1 MKRTSLHKHI
11 YKVGNKYSIDKS
23 INNERIHFKTCNTLE
38 EAILMRDKLKSNG
51 WKPLPETEEEKLE
64 KNIKEY
70 YLRVSV
76 NSKKLGYVVR
86 NDEDEY
92 LAGIKTI
99 EEALYYRDLYHNKPK
114 NKAPK
119 PKDIDLKTDNPYLKN
134 GLKYP
139 LPERL
144 ILPENNSGY
153 GEGSIVKK
161 GKTSFHIYHG
171 KKGEGYSYY
180 VCACPTIEMA
190 EYVKAEMNKVNW
202 DRNELQRIL
211 DDYPRYYTDLLF
223 FYQYISKHRVLN
235 QNTRDKKVYRGWE
248 ISIPKEFLENHK
260 SLEKIGVYNNI
271 EDALFERDF
280 LVAHDWDYDLL
291 VETIDDMEN
300 PYYDM
305 DLPTYPTRKIRNIS
319 KRDYHETELS
329 QIIDFINEDNEY
341 TQTEICN
348 ELNLNTVSLRNWLR
362 LWNTNWTEFKQL
374 VIDGVN
380 PFEVLEKKE
389 LIIQPD
395 LSTAMPSNYTGYVH
409 TLQRGVY
416 TVARKGEYYGTYKSK
431 ELARKIVK
439 DLIKVDWDK
448 RKLKSIQAKH
458 GWFSPVN
465 SKRWV
470 YSYGKKWA
478 VRRKDKNRRMVTYG
492 SYHDK
497 RIACL
502 VRDMLI
508 MYGWN
513 LDNMKW
519 IEDIAVM
526 TIQNM
531 DTYHNSM
538 FGKVTLSDIA
548 FLESCSNSIKKNY
561 RPSNTPGKWIVNK
574 WINGKNIHYGTFNT
588 EEKAIEVVE
597 FLQNNN
603 WDKDLLKVMQELG
616 EI

>member
-1 MKRTSLHKHI
+1 MKRTSIHKHI
-11 YKVGNKYSIDKS
+11 YKIGNKYSIDKS
-23 INNERIHFKTCNTLE
+23 INNQVIHFKTCDTLH
-38 EAILMRDKLKSNG
+38 EAIKYRDKLKKNG
-51 WKPLPETEEEKLE
+51 WEPLPEDETEKQERQV
-64 KNIKEY
+64 KEY
-70 YLRVSV
+70 YMRIGRHG
-76 NSKKLGYVVR
+76 NRYHVR
-86 NDEDEY
+86 NNNDDY
-92 LAGIKTI
+92 IGTTKII
-99 EEALYYRDLYHNKPK
+99 EEALYFRDLYRTWPK
-114 NKAPK
+114 NKVPRMNTV
-119 PKDIDLKTDNPYLKN
+119 DLVTDNPYYLE

-144 ILPENNSGY
+144 ELPPDNSMY
-153 GEGSIVKK
+153 GKGSIIKK
-161 GKTSFHIYHG
+161 GETSFHVHHG
-171 KKGEGYSYY
+171 KKPSYI
-180 VCACPTIEMA
+180 CACQSIEMA
-190 EYVKAEMNKVNW
+190 EYVRAEMNKVDW
-202 DRNELQRIL
+202 DKSRLQEIL
-211 DDYPRYYTDLLF
+211 DNYPKYYTWLLF
-223 FYQYISKHRVLN
+223 FYQYISKHRVWN
-235 QNTRDKKVYRGWE
+235 QQTKNKKVYDGWE
-248 ISIPKEFLENHK
+248 ITIPKEYLEKEN
-260 SLEKIGVYNNI
+260 SLEKIGVYKNI

-341 TQTEICN
+341 TQTEICDK
-348 ELNLNTVSLRNWLR
+348 LNLNTVSLRNWLR

-380 PFEVLEKKE
+380 PFGVLEKKE

-448 RKLKSIQAKH
+448 SKLKSIQAKH

-470 YSYGKKWA
+470 YKQGRKWA
-478 VRRKDKNRRMVTYG
+478 VRRKDKNRKMITYG
-492 SYHDK
+492 VYEDK
-497 RIACL
+497 SIAVL

-508 MYGWN
+508 MYGWD

-548 FLESCSNSIKKNY
+548 FLESCSESIKKNY